1 MAQHIKTGSLGERL
15 AAEFLKKK
23 GYEIVAHNYR
33 HKHSELDLIV
43 KTETLLVFVEVKT
56 RSSSA
61 FGEPETFVDSKK
73 TAKIFEGAEQY
84 IIEHSWE
91 GNIRFDIVA
100 VKTGSNPEIVHF
112 EDALH

>member
-1 MAQHIKTGSLGERL
+1 MAEHIETGSQGERL

-23 GYEIVAHNYR
+23 GYEIVVQNYR
-33 HKHSELDLIV
+33 HKHSEIDLIV

-56 RSSSA
+56 RSSSS

-73 TAKIFEGAEQY
+73 AARIFEGAEQY
-84 IIEHSWE
+84 MVDNHWS

-100 VKTGSNPEIVHF
+100 VKTGVQTEIVHF
-112 EDALH
+112 EDAFH